1 MQMPGWLQNAL
12 DKLEP
17 QSSEEDKLQACDAI
31 LEVISSEEDFR
42 GTQVPTTDGLLL

>member
-1 MQMPGWLQNAL
+1 MPEWLQNAL

-17 QSSEEDKLQACDAI
+17 QSAEEDKLQACDAI

-42 GTQVPTTDGLLL
+42 GTQVPATGGLPL